1 METGKR
7 KQQDIVDCKG
17 CKRGFWD
24 KYNLVCL
31 NALGYCLLCANNYPH
46 LVEKWN
52 KLHERLS

>member
-24 KYNLVCL
+24 KYNLLCL
-31 NALGYCLLCANNYPH
+31 NALDLCLHCASKKPNI
-46 LVEKWN
+46 EKKAA
-52 KLHERLS
+52 KLYER

>member
-52 KLHERLS
+52 KLHER